1 MREIVITPKAQKE
14 LNQLFEY
21 FELEWNIK
29 VKNDFVNKLHLV
41 LKIVAKSPELFPISN
56 KNNKFRKCVVTKH
69 NTLFYHYNEKHI
81 LVVAVFDTRQNPKK
95 LKI

>member
-29 VKNDFVNKLHLV
+29 VKNDFHRV
-41 LKIVAKSPELFPISN
+41 SN
-56 KNNKFRKCVVTKH
+56 LYGN
-69 NTLFYHYNEKHI
+69 I
-81 LVVAVFDTRQNPKK
+81 GM
-95 LKI
+95 